1 MKSRILEQMELAGQ
15 AVWVVDLEWKE
26 EGRSQ
31 DTWVLGTQV
40 PKAFQGSVLPSWDKG
55 AVTPKHWEDMET
67 ACRCWGWGKSPST
80 DICLLGVQ

>member
-1 MKSRILEQMELAGQ
+1 MELPGR

-31 DTWVLGTQV
+31 DTWVLGKQV

-55 AVTPKHWEDMET
+55 TVNPK
-67 ACRCWGWGKSPST
+67 A
-80 DICLLGVQ
+80 LGRHGDCV